1 MVPEYAKYTTYSDIE
16 DLKRLSFIV
25 ETIRVNVPEKGKIL
39 DLGCGN
45 GNISLAIGSCGY
57 NVLGLD
63 LDETSIDNANE
74 RNNFENVI
82 FDVKNAEELNVND
95 KFDAIVCSEVL
106 EHLYKPEELVKVI
119 WNLLKENGIFIATVP
134 NGYGPRE
141 MIVTK
146 PVQFL
151 MRHGFGK
158 IIVGFKRLLGFKNVT
173 LQSASGDLTHIQF
186 YSKGRFTGM
195 IKDAGFKSLKF
206 AHANFVE
213 KAFPFSLFAKR
224 IKFLQRMD
232 CAIADYLPSFM
243 ISGFNSS
250 WIKSE
255 HTK

>member
-1 MVPEYAKYTTYSDIE
+1 MIPEYAKQTTYNDIE

-25 ETIRVNVPEKGKIL
+25 ETIKENAPEKGKVL

-63 LDETSIDNANE
+63 LDETSIKNAKA
-74 RNNFENVI
+74 RNKFENVV
-82 FDVKNAEELNVND
+82 FDVKNAEELDVND

-106 EHLYKPEELVKVI
+106 EHLFKPEDLVKVI
-119 WNLLKENGIFIATVP
+119 WNLLKENGVFIATVP

-141 MIVTK
+141 MVVTK

-151 MRHGFGK
+151 MRHGFGNF
-158 IIVGFKRLLGFKNVT
+158 IVGFKRMLGFKNVT

-195 IKDAGFKSLKF
+195 IKNAGFKSLKF

-213 KAFPFSLFAKR
+213 KAIPFSLLAKR
-224 IKFLQRMD
+224 IKLLQQFD
-232 CAIADYLPSFM
+232 CAVADYLPSFM
-243 ISGFNSS
+243 VSGFNSS
-250 WIKSE
+250 WIKSS
-255 HTK
+255 K

>member
-1 MVPEYAKYTTYSDIE
+1 MIPEYAKYTTYSDIE

-25 ETIRVNVPEKGKIL
+25 ETIQGNIPEKGKVL

-57 NVLGLD
+57 KVLGLD
-63 LDETSIDNANE
+63 LDETSVNNAKA
-74 RNNFENVI
+74 RNKFENVI
-82 FDVKNAEELNVND
+82 FDVRNAEELDVND

-119 WNLLKENGIFIATVP
+119 WSLLKENGVFIATVP
-134 NGYGPRE
+134 NGFGPRE

-158 IIVGFKRLLGFKNVT
+158 IIIGFKRMLGFKNVT

-186 YSKGRFTGM
+186 YSKGRFTRM
-195 IKDAGFKSLKF
+195 IKEAGFSSLKF

-213 KAFPFSLFAKR
+213 KTIPFSLFAKR
-224 IKFLQRMD
+224 IKILQKMD
-232 CAIADYLPSFM
+232 CVIADYLPSFM

-250 WIKSE
+250 WIKQS
-255 HTK
+255 K